1 MLILLQVDPTFGD
14 EPEIICE
21 GCYEI
26 EDTSIFTWFSIP
38 RIGHY
43 HWLCNLIRA
52 LFLNSKVDYL
62 VRTIRRIL
70 DFL

>member
-1 MLILLQVDPTFGD
+1 VILLQVDPASGD

-26 EDTSIFTWFSIP
+26 EGTFIFTWSSISNV
-38 RIGHY
+38 GHY
-43 HWLCNLIRA
+43 RWLRGPIRQ
-52 LFLNSKVDYL
+52 LPSNNKVDYL

-70 DFL
+70 DFM